1 MAGGTWTTQNKVRP
15 GVYVNVETS
24 GGALGTVGS
33 RGITSLALTL
43 PWGAAKVI
51 TPIIAGEDTF
61 KALGYDIT
69 APELLL
75 VREALKRARTVLL
88 YKLNDGTKSTVTVG
102 TLVATA
108 RYGGIRGNALKVVVQ
123 TNIDDSSKF
132 DVKTLLDNTVV
143 DTQVVANIAG
153 LIPNDWIVWSGT
165 GTLTANAG
173 APLIGGANGTVTN
186 ADHTAYLATLELYE
200 FQTVGLTST
209 DNALKAVYAAFVRR
223 LRESEGKKV
232 QAALENYP
240 VADFE
245 GVISVKNGVILSD
258 GTILTAAQAT
268 AWVAGAS
275 AAAEMNES
283 LTYSAYDDA
292 VDVAPRYTNT
302 QIEAALKAGEFV
314 FTPSVN
320 RAVVEQDIN
329 TFLSY
334 TPKKGKQ
341 LQKNRV
347 LRVLDGI
354 ANDLK
359 RIFESFYIG
368 KVSNNVDGRALFR
381 KEAVIYLD
389 NLQSIDAIEN
399 FDAQTDITV
408 LPGIDSDAIYVEA
421 NIQPV
426 DSIEKVY
433 MKVQVR

>member
-1 MAGGTWTTQNKVRP
+1 MAGGTWTTQNKERP

-43 PWGAAKVI
+43 PWGAAKII

-61 KALGYDIT
+61 KTLGFDIT
-69 APELLL
+69 ASELLP
-75 VREALKRARTVLL
+75 VREAQKRARTVLL
-88 YKLNDGTKSTVTVG
+88 YKLNDGVKAS
-102 TLVATA
+102 ATIGA
-108 RYGGIRGNALKVVVQ
+108 FIPTAKYGGTRGNDLKIVVQ

-132 DVKTLLDNTVV
+132 DVKTLLDNAVV

-153 LIPNDWIVWSGT
+153 LKANDWIVWGGT
-165 GTLTANAG
+165 GALTASAG
-173 APLIGGANGTVTN
+173 APLVGGANGTVTN
-186 ADHTAYLATLELYE
+186 ADHTAYLAALELYD
-200 FQTVGLTST
+200 FQTVALTST

-240 VADFE
+240 VADSE
-245 GVISVKNGVILSD
+245 GVISVKNGVVLSD

-292 VDVAPRYTNT
+292 VDVAPRYTST

-389 NLQSIDAIEN
+389 SLQGISAIQN

-408 LPGIDSDAIYVEA
+408 LPGVDSDAIYVEA

>member
-61 KALGYDIT
+61 KTLGYDIT

-88 YKLNDGTKSTVTVG
+88 YKLNEGVKATVSVG
-102 TLVATA
+102 TLMATA
-108 RYGGIRGNALKVVVQ
+108 RYGGTRGNSLKVVVQ

-132 DVKTLLDNTVV
+132 DVKTLLDNAVV

-153 LIPNDWIVWSGT
+153 LIPNDWIIWSGT

-186 ADHTAYLATLELYE
+186 ADHTAYLAALELYD
-200 FQTVGLTST
+200 FQTVALTST

-245 GVISVKNGVILSD
+245 GVISVKNGVVLSD

-292 VDVAPRYTNT
+292 VDVAPRYTST

-320 RAVVEQDIN
+320 RAVIEQDIN

>member
-15 GVYVNVETS
+15 GVYINVETS

-108 RYGGIRGNALKVVVQ
+108 RYGGIRGNALKVIVQ

-132 DVKTLLDNTVV
+132 DVKTLLDNAVV

-186 ADHTAYLATLELYE
+186 ADHTAYLAALELYD
-200 FQTVGLTST
+200 FQTVALTST

-245 GVISVKNGVILSD
+245 GVISVKNGVVLSD

-292 VDVAPRYTNT
+292 VDVAPRYTST

-320 RAVVEQDIN
+320 RAVIEQDIN

-354 ANDLK
+354 ANDMK

>member
-15 GVYVNVETS
+15 GVYVNVETN

-61 KALGYDIT
+61 KTLGYEIT

-75 VREALKRARTVLL
+75 LREAFKRARTVLL
-88 YKLNDGTKSTVTVG
+88 YKLDEGVKATVTIG
-102 TLVATA
+102 ALVPTA
-108 RYGGIRGNALKVVVQ
+108 KYGGTRGNSLKVVVQ

-132 DVKTLLDNTVV
+132 DVKTLLDNAVV

-153 LIPNDWIVWSGT
+153 LKANDWIVWGGT
-165 GTLTANAG
+165 GALTASAG
-173 APLIGGANGTVTN
+173 APLVGGANGTVTN
-186 ADHTAYLATLELYE
+186 ADHTAYLAALELYD
-200 FQTVGLTST
+200 FQTVALTST

-223 LRESEGKKV
+223 LRDSEGKKV

-245 GVISVKNGVILSD
+245 GVISVKNGVVLSD

-292 VDVAPRYTNT
+292 VDVAPRFTNT

-334 TPKKGKQ
+334 TPTKGKQ
-341 LQKNRV
+341 LHKNRV

-389 NLQSIDAIEN
+389 NLQSISAIQN

-408 LPGIDSDAIYVEA
+408 LPGVDSDAIYVEA

>member
-132 DVKTLLDNTVV
+132 DVKTLLDNAVV

-153 LIPNDWIVWSGT
+153 LIPNDWIIWSGT

-186 ADHTAYLATLELYE
+186 ADHTAYLSALELYD
-200 FQTVGLTST
+200 FQTVALTST

-245 GVISVKNGVILSD
+245 GVISVKNGVVLSD

-292 VDVAPRYTNT
+292 VDVAPRYTST

-320 RAVVEQDIN
+320 RAVIEQDIN

-389 NLQSIDAIEN
+389 NLQGIDAIQN

-408 LPGIDSDAIYVEA
+408 LPGVDSDAIYVEA

>member
-1 MAGGTWTTQNKVRP
+1 MAGGTWITQNKERP
-15 GVYVNVETS
+15 GVYTNVETS
-24 GGALGTVGS
+24 GGALGTVGN

-51 TPIIAGEDTF
+51 TPIVAGEDTF
-61 KALGYDIT
+61 KTLGYDIT
-69 APELLL
+69 SPELLL
-75 VREALKRARTVLL
+75 VREAQKRARTVLL
-88 YKLNDGTKSTVTVG
+88 YKLDEGVKATVTIG
-102 TLVATA
+102 ALVPTA
-108 RYGGIRGNALKVVVQ
+108 KYGGTRGNDLKVVVQ

-132 DVKTLLDNTVV
+132 DVKTLLDNAVV

-153 LIPNDWIVWSGT
+153 LKANDWIVWGRT
-165 GTLTANAG
+165 GALTASAG
-173 APLIGGANGTVTN
+173 APLVGGANGTVTN
-186 ADHTAYLATLELYE
+186 ADHTAYLAALELYE
-200 FQTVGLTST
+200 FQTGALTST

-232 QAALENYP
+232 QAVLENYP

-245 GVISVKNGVILSD
+245 GVISVKNGVVLSD
-258 GTILTAAQAT
+258 GTTLTAAQAT
-268 AWVAGAS
+268 AWVAGAT
-275 AAAEMNES
+275 AGAEMNES

-302 QIEAALKAGEFV
+302 QIEAALKAGEFL

-341 LQKNRV
+341 LHKNRV

-381 KEAVIYLD
+381 KEVVIYLD
-389 NLQSIDAIEN
+389 NLQGISAIQN

-408 LPGIDSDAIYVEA
+408 LPGVESDAIYVEA

>member
-15 GVYVNVETS
+15 GVYINVETN

-51 TPIIAGEDTF
+51 TPIVAGEDTF
-61 KALGYDIT
+61 KTLGYDIT

-75 VREALKRARTVLL
+75 VREAFKRARTVLL
-88 YKLNDGTKSTVTVG
+88 YKLDEGVKATVTIG
-102 TLVATA
+102 ALVPTA
-108 RYGGIRGNALKVVVQ
+108 KYGGTRGNSLKVVVQ

-132 DVKTLLDNTVV
+132 DVKTLLDNAVV

-153 LIPNDWIVWSGT
+153 LKANDWIVWGGT
-165 GTLTANAG
+165 GALTASAG
-173 APLIGGANGTVTN
+173 APLVGGANGTVTN
-186 ADHTAYLATLELYE
+186 ADHTAYLAALELYD
-200 FQTVGLTST
+200 FQTVALTST

-232 QAALENYP
+232 QAVLENYP

-245 GVISVKNGVILSD
+245 GVISVKNGVVLSD
-258 GTILTAAQAT
+258 GTTLTAAQAT
-268 AWVAGAS
+268 AWVAGAT
-275 AAAEMNES
+275 AGAEMNES

-292 VDVAPRYTNT
+292 VDVAPRYTST

-368 KVSNNVDGRALFR
+368 KVSNNVDGRVLFR

-389 NLQSIDAIEN
+389 SLQGISAIQN

-408 LPGIDSDAIYVEA
+408 LPGVDSDAIYVEA

>member
-15 GVYVNVETS
+15 GVYINVETN

-51 TPIIAGEDTF
+51 TPIVAGEDTF
-61 KALGYDIT
+61 KTLGFDIT
-69 APELLL
+69 ASELLP
-75 VREALKRARTVLL
+75 VHEAQKRARTVLL
-88 YKLNDGTKSTVTVG
+88 YKLNDGVK
-102 TLVATA
+102 ATA
-108 RYGGIRGNALKVVVQ
+108 TIGALIPTAKYGGTRGNDLKIVVQ

-132 DVKTLLDNTVV
+132 DVKTLLDNAVV

-153 LIPNDWIVWSGT
+153 LKANDWIVWGGT
-165 GTLTANAG
+165 GALTASAG
-173 APLIGGANGTVTN
+173 APLVGGANGTVTN
-186 ADHTAYLATLELYE
+186 ADHTAYLAALELYD
-200 FQTVGLTST
+200 FQTVALTST

-232 QAALENYP
+232 QAVLENYP

-245 GVISVKNGVILSD
+245 GVISVKNGVLLSD
-258 GTILTAAQAT
+258 GTTLTAAQAT
-268 AWVAGAS
+268 AWVAGAT
-275 AAAEMNES
+275 AGAEMNES

-292 VDVAPRYTNT
+292 VDVTPRYTNT
-302 QIEAALKAGEFV
+302 QIEAALKAGEFL

-341 LQKNRV
+341 LHKNRV

-389 NLQSIDAIEN
+389 NLQGISAIQN

-408 LPGIDSDAIYVEA
+408 LPGVESDAIYVEA
-421 NIQPV
+421 NVQPV

>member
-61 KALGYDIT
+61 KTLGYDIT

-132 DVKTLLDNTVV
+132 DVKTLLDNAVV

-153 LIPNDWIVWSGT
+153 LIPNDWIIWSGT

-186 ADHTAYLATLELYE
+186 ADHTAYLAALELYD
-200 FQTVGLTST
+200 FQTVALTST

-245 GVISVKNGVILSD
+245 GVISVKNGVVLSD

-292 VDVAPRYTNT
+292 VDVAPRYTST

-320 RAVVEQDIN
+320 RAVIEQDIN

-389 NLQSIDAIEN
+389 NLQGIDAIQN

-408 LPGIDSDAIYVEA
+408 SPGNDSDAIYVEV

>member
-33 RGITSLALTL
+33 RGITSLAITL

-61 KALGYDIT
+61 KTLGYDIT

-75 VREALKRARTVLL
+75 VREAFKRARTVLL
-88 YKLNDGTKSTVTVG
+88 YKLDEGVKATVTIG
-102 TLVATA
+102 ALVPTA
-108 RYGGIRGNALKVVVQ
+108 KYGGTRGNDLKVVVQ
-123 TNIDDSSKF
+123 TTIDDSSKF
-132 DVKTLLDNTVV
+132 DVKTLLDNAVV
-143 DTQVVANIAG
+143 ETQVVANIAG
-153 LIPNDWIVWSGT
+153 LKSNDWIVWGGT
-165 GTLTANAG
+165 GALTASAG
-173 APLIGGANGTVTN
+173 APLVGGANGTVTN
-186 ADHTAYLATLELYE
+186 ADHTAYLAALELYD
-200 FQTVGLTST
+200 FQTVALTST

-232 QAALENYP
+232 QAVLENYP

-245 GVISVKNGVILSD
+245 GVISVKNGVVLSD
-258 GTILTAAQAT
+258 GTTLTAAQAT

-292 VDVAPRYTNT
+292 VDVAPRYTNS
-302 QIEAALKAGEFV
+302 QIEAALKAGEFL

-334 TPKKGKQ
+334 TPTKGKQ
-341 LQKNRV
+341 LHKNRV

-389 NLQSIDAIEN
+389 NLQGISAIQN

-408 LPGIDSDAIYVEA
+408 LPGVESDAIYVEA

>member
-61 KALGYDIT
+61 KTLGYDIT

-88 YKLNDGTKSTVTVG
+88 YKLNEGVKATVAVG

-108 RYGGIRGNALKVVVQ
+108 RYGGTRGNSLKVVVQ

-132 DVKTLLDNTVV
+132 DVKTLLDNAVV
-143 DTQVVANIAG
+143 DTQLVANIAG

-186 ADHTAYLATLELYE
+186 ADHTAYLSALELYD
-200 FQTVGLTST
+200 FQTVALTST

-245 GVISVKNGVILSD
+245 GVVSVKNGVVLSD

-292 VDVAPRYTNT
+292 VDVAPRYTST

-320 RAVVEQDIN
+320 RAVIEQDIN

-389 NLQSIDAIEN
+389 NLQGIDAIQN

>member
-132 DVKTLLDNTVV
+132 DVKTLLDNAVV

-186 ADHTAYLATLELYE
+186 ADHTAYLAALELYD
-200 FQTVGLTST
+200 FQTVALTST
-209 DNALKAVYAAFVRR
+209 DNVLKAVYAAFVRR

-245 GVISVKNGVILSD
+245 GVISVKNGVVLSD
-258 GTILTAAQAT
+258 GTTITAAQAT
-268 AWVAGAS
+268 AWVGGAS

-320 RAVVEQDIN
+320 RAVIEQDIN

-389 NLQSIDAIEN
+389 SLQGIDAIQN

-408 LPGIDSDAIYVEA
+408 SPGNDSDAIYVEV